1 MDTVGW
7 DARGLIT
14 DDSGSLPRKYSCCV
28 GKRKGFRSRQRV
40 SLALMRSRIDKGVHC
55 DVSNIPDIH
64 EGDSTATGG
73 HEEAIVLNDISPVGN
88 A

>member
-1 MDTVGW
+1 
-7 DARGLIT
+7 
-14 DDSGSLPRKYSCCV
+14 
-28 GKRKGFRSRQRV
+28 
-40 SLALMRSRIDKGVHC
+40 MRSRIDKGVHC